1 MHNTLADARQLVSAL
16 LEGIDRVKGVDVLIC
31 PSFTNLF
38 PMAKSIAGTRI
49 MMGAQN
55 VHEAEQGA
63 FTGEISAAMIKDTG
77 CTHVIVGHSE
87 RRHVFGET
95 SDRLGKKVRAV
106 VDAGLIAIYC
116 VGETLD
122 DRDSGRTYDIVDRQ
136 LGDVLGE
143 GVDPERVV
151 VAYEP
156 VWAIGTGVNATPE
169 QAQEVHEFIRGRIGD
184 IYDPKTASATRIL
197 YGGSVKPANAAG
209 LLSEADIDGA
219 LVGGACLVAEDFL
232 AIISAAAARVVA

>member
-184 IYDPKTASATRIL
+184 IYDPRTASATRIL

>member
-1 MHNTLADARQLVSAL
+1 MHNTLADARRLVSEL
-16 LEGIDRVKGVDVLIC
+16 LEGINQVKGVDVLIC

>member
-1 MHNTLADARQLVSAL
+1 MHNTLADARRLVSGL

-122 DRDSGRTYDIVDRQ
+122 DRDAGRTYDIVDRQ
-136 LGDVLGE
+136 LADVLGE